1 MTALPP
7 KTLVEQQVDLVR
19 VVLGLRRGMS
29 QHLINNVMPYVGD
42 DARAAVE
49 GAIEFLDEEAD
60 IDDNL
65 PYFLDSAIGEIRT
78 AIAAG
83 TSEEKVAIPR
93 ERLIGCT
100 EAFDRHRRLS
110 PEAEA
115 LQAAL
120 PLLEQLHQ
128 AARRAVDF
136 AEAIRLSIRMI
147 DAE

>member
-7 KTLVEQQVDLVR
+7 KTLVEQQVELVR
-19 VVLGLRRGMS
+19 AVLELRSGMS
-29 QHLINNVMPYVGD
+29 QHLTSHVMPNLEA
-42 DARAAVE
+42 DARQAVRE
-49 GAIEFLDEEAD
+49 TIEFLDEETG
-60 IDDNL
+60 IDGNL
-65 PYFLDSAIGEIRT
+65 PYFLDLAIGEIRI

-93 ERLIGCT
+93 DRLIGCT
-100 EAFDRHRRLS
+100 EAYDRHRRLS
-110 PEAEA
+110 PEAET

-120 PLLEQLHQ
+120 PPLEELHR

-147 DAE
+147 DVE